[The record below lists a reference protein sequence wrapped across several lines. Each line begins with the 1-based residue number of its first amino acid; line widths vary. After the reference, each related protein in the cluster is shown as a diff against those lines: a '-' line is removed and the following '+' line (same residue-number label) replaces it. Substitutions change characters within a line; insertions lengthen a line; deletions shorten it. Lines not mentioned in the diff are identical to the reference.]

1 MDTFY
6 KSYTQI
12 IKMLVVRQ
20 TISQEKHDL
29 LVLTP
34 HEFSIKYNNNIS
46 SLDILGLINRDGIP
60 TCVIFHKD
68 DLTVHKTS
76 DIFMNLLT
84 SRLSIVEIETTNII
98 IVFPLMQNA
107 TAGISTNVPI
117 DLYKREKKILKE
129 KGISVQFFTTYYSS
143 VPLLEHSLMP
153 EFKLVLDIEEKEK
166 ILDIAKAKHMN
177 IILSSDPVVRYFGA
191 KHNDIF
197 QIIRK
202 GKESVQVIWRR
213 VQEI

>member
-1 MDTFY
+1 
-6 KSYTQI
+6 
-12 IKMLVVRQ
+12 MLHIRE
-20 TISQEKHDL
+20 TINTEKHDEL
-29 LVLTP
+29 MLTP
-34 HEFSIKYNNNIS
+34 LEFSIKYNGNIAG
-46 SLDILGLINRDGIP
+46 LDILGLMSRTGTS
-60 TCVIFHKD
+60 TCVLFHKD
-68 DLTVHKTS
+68 DLTVHKTY

-84 SRLSIVEIETTNII
+84 SRLTQDEIASNNII

-107 TAGISTNVPI
+107 TAGISSNVPI

-143 VPLLEHSLMP
+143 IPLLDHVLMP
-153 EFKLVLDIEEKEK
+153 KFRLIVNLEEREK

-191 KHNDIF
+191 QNGDIF
-197 QIIRK
+197 EVLRK
-202 GKESVQVIWRR
+202 GKEGVQIIWRK